1 MPKHVSRLPALQVA
15 AALAVAGAACTPAA
29 AQTYP
34 SRQIELVVPFVAG
47 GTTDTAARMIAQ
59 HLSDKWA
66 QTVIVNNRP
75 GGGSTIGTNI
85 VAKAAPDGHVLLVT
99 TIAFAI
105 NASMQRQPYDAIKD
119 FVAITELSSIP
130 LMLVVH
136 PSLAVTNVREFV
148 ALSKAMPAGLD
159 YASAGVG
166 TSPHLAGEMFKSM
179 TGANL
184 VHVPFKGNAEVTNA
198 LLGGHLKVYFGLS
211 ASVLQHVHAGSLRAL
226 AVTTE
231 RRLPELPDV
240 PTIAELGNPGYE
252 ITSWQGVFAPAG
264 TPQPI
269 VGKLNDEIV
278 RMIRMPEVQARIR
291 REGADP
297 IGSTPEQFSERFKNE
312 VAKWSKV
319 VKASGLGTN

>member
-1 MPKHVSRLPALQVA
+1 
-15 AALAVAGAACTPAA
+15 
-29 AQTYP
+29 
-34 SRQIELVVPFVAG
+34 
-47 GTTDTAARMIAQ
+47 
-59 HLSDKWA
+59 
-66 QTVIVNNRP
+66 
-75 GGGSTIGTNI
+75 
-85 VAKAAPDGHVLLVT
+85 
-99 TIAFAI
+99 
-105 NASMQRQPYDAIKD
+105 
-119 FVAITELSSIP
+119 
-130 LMLVVH
+130 MLVVH